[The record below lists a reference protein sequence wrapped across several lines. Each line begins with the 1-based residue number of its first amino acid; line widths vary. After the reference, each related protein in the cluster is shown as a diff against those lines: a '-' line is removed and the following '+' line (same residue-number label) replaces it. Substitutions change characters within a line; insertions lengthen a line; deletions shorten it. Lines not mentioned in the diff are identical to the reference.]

1 MIKNG
6 LNIVW
11 TGKELLQ
18 KIRERYS
25 LLWFPG
31 IQYNYGNTGIRRT
44 LWETVTYFRLSGL
57 CPPTYIHLRTI
68 YGTNYNFASNGVG
81 CEWVGRWMAPRILDP
96 SKVLAISR
104 TGSVHSI
111 VSQVASP

>member
-11 TGKELLQ
+11 TGTENKGKVFPLL
-18 KIRERYS
+18 S
-25 LLWFPG
+25 FPG

-57 CPPTYIHLRTI
+57 CPPTYLHTPEDDLR
-68 YGTNYNFASNGVG
+68 
-81 CEWVGRWMAPRILDP
+81 
-96 SKVLAISR
+96 
-104 TGSVHSI
+104 H
-111 VSQVASP
+111 